1 MLTYIDASGNL
12 VKTVPEKIYQGSNLA
27 NTIYLVGAYPQ
38 ASVVTIAFK
47 LPQTGH
53 YTEPYIM
60 LNANIPTE
68 IGLNAWS
75 FDLPVAITEYYG
87 KVEFQ
92 VTIYGGTKTL
102 IIDGVETPVPVQI
115 KSAYGTF
122 EVEKGV
128 QVDASQI
135 QAPDVYDQI
144 LQLISQIQAQINDH
158 SLIAM
163 GILPYSSDFEYPLNA
178 LTYYDGNLY
187 RSLQAENVGKDLD
200 DTEYWEEWDLNEIT
214 DLLARVGAL
223 ETTVSGLDG
232 RITQAQTDATSALT
246 KVGRIKVVDNQNG
259 SFTFTNGENQD
270 TTIECSGSNP
280 DNETIV
286 LNASNELEAV
296 AIKDSTSTITPSD
309 VRSNTSAISTINS
322 KIPAQASSSN
332 QLADKE
338 FVNSSIASNTANFIG
353 TFASV
358 SDLEA
363 YSGTVTDNDYAFVI
377 NSVVT
382 DNGDDWAT
390 FAGLDA
396 YDKTLLTNF
405 DYAWVVNGSNFDL
418 YRFDIV
424 EQEWVLRVEN
434 TAKDQVTLNTAY
446 NRYKATVSGLTVTWT
461 YEYTLN
467 NSSFTAAQ
475 WAAINSGATAQII
488 ASIADKANDNAVVH
502 LAGAETITGEKT
514 FSTSPVVKQ
523 ISFVNNTSSP
533 SGNIL
538 YILNDNGYNAKI
550 RFGSH
555 GIMFTSGGSIIS
567 PDGDESGDLGSSSY
581 RWKDLYLSSSA
592 RIDNYIIDKD
602 AFGQLQI
609 RNANTTSM
617 QFDGSTVRSQNI
629 VPMANN
635 QKDLG
640 SSSMKWKD
648 LYLSGNL
655 SDGTNSISVAQI
667 LTSGAFKSLNLTSTT
682 LSADE
687 LSTIQNYNVVL
698 QSDITLGSG
707 TTLHAQTILTKPF
720 SYSNTLR
727 GLYIDNS
734 KVGTYLIDT
743 NTNTLGQGAQDI
755 VLNGVAQINS
765 KAIPSYPND
774 NNTYYLEF
782 VNGTLTWVQDNT
794 VKVNTTSYST
804 KRVYGQNAVGAEQ
817 MIQVSPNAYG
827 QFLVERDSNGM
838 FNVNEPTLSTHP
850 ASKNYVDT
858 TIASAIT
865 TALNT
870 PV

>member
-1 MLTYIDASGNL
+1 MSNSIIMVPVKGVKADLVTETEFTIYVPLASENNYGTVKIGEGLEIVNGVVSLSQEIIDDLVAGNL
-12 VKTVPEKIYQGSNLA
+12 
-27 NTIYLVGAYPQ
+27 
-38 ASVVTIAFK
+38 
-47 LPQTGH
+47 
-53 YTEPYIM
+53 
-60 LNANIPTE
+60 
-68 IGLNAWS
+68 
-75 FDLPVAITEYYG
+75 
-87 KVEFQ
+87 
-92 VTIYGGTKTL
+92 
-102 IIDGVETPVPVQI
+102 
-115 KSAYGTF
+115 
-122 EVEKGV
+122 
-128 QVDASQI
+128 
-135 QAPDVYDQI
+135 
-144 LQLISQIQAQINDH
+144 H
-158 SLIAM
+158 SKAL
-163 GILPYSSDFEYPLNA
+163 LPYDSTFNYKQYAVVFHNND
-178 LTYYDGNLY
+178 LY
-187 RSLQAENVGKDLD
+187 VSLQADNVGHRLT
-200 DTEYWEEWDLNEIT
+200 DTSYWNKVKLN
-214 DLLARVGAL
+214 DVQML
-223 ETTVSGLDG
+223 ESEMTTLSNVINGLDG

-246 KVGRIKVVDNQNG
+246 KVGRIKVVDNRNG
-259 SFTFTNGENQD
+259 SFTFTNSENVD
-270 TTIECSGSNP
+270 TIIQCSGANP

-286 LNASNELEAV
+286 SNEDSELEAIG
-296 AIKDSTSTITPSD
+296 IKDSTGTITPSD

-338 FVNSSIASNTANFIG
+338 FVNSSISTNTA
-353 TFASV
+353 TFRGGYDVVADLGLSRTASHTQIV
-358 SDLEA
+358 LALNDEGMGADNNDYCFVYIPSTYYEEDDH
-363 YSGTVTDNDYAFVI
+363 SGSISVNDYVGFYVIYDNQYVYVTDENKEDLGI
-377 NSVVT
+377 IPGT
-382 DNGDDWAT
+382 T
-390 FAGLDA
+390 KA
-396 YDKTLLTNF
+396 YTPT
-405 DYAWVVNGSNFDL
+405 
-418 YRFDIV
+418 I
-424 EQEWVLRVEN
+424 ERVE
-434 TAKDQVTLNTAY
+434 
-446 NRYKATVSGLTVTWT
+446 RYKYVVDTSSSTWS

-467 NSSFTAAQ
+467 NSSFTASQ

-502 LAGAETITGEKT
+502 LAGTETITGTKT
-514 FSTSPVVKQ
+514 FSATPVTKS
-523 ISFVNNTSSP
+523 IEFVNSIDNQQ
-533 SGNIL
+533 GNKL
-538 YILNDNGYNAKI
+538 TILNDNGYNAKVKMGSTENI
-550 RFGSH
+550 RIMSNGTYFGSTVAP
-555 GIMFTSGGSIIS
+555 INDDAT
-567 PDGDESGDLGSSSY
+567 DLGVSNT

-592 RIDNYIIDKD
+592 RVDNYIIDKD
-602 AFGQLQI
+602 SFGQLQI
-609 RNANTTSM
+609 RNANTTSL
-617 QFDGSTVRSQNI
+617 QIDGGTVRSQNI

-640 SSSMKWKD
+640 SSSMLWRDIYLGGVLNVIKSGVSGDAKWHIEEDQYGQLVVSRTYNDVKSGMIQFNGNSIKPVGANGNLGSASQQWKD

-774 NNTYYLEF
+774 NNTYYLKYL
-782 VNGTLTWVQDNT
+782 NGNLTWVQDNT

-858 TIASAIT
+858 AIASAIT